1 MYFNPLQPYV
11 AFLYPLKTYQITFRF
26 SDVFRGYRKATP
38 GCNGLKYKDH
48 PSIKL
53 IRKNTSF
60 VNLFTFSEITET
72 HIEREILKLN
82 SKKAGTFGNVP
93 AKILKESFDDRNL
106 AFKNIWNFE
115 MLEKLADVTLVYK
128 KKDPYLVG
136 NCRLV
141 SALPSVSKLF
151 ERIFRKQISCHTSYF

>member
-1 MYFNPLQPYV
+1 M
-11 AFLYPLKTYQITFRF
+11 
-26 SDVFRGYRKATP
+26 
-38 GCNGLKYKDH
+38 
-48 PSIKL
+48 
-53 IRKNTSF
+53 
-60 VNLFTFSEITET
+60 NLFTFSEITET
-72 HIEREILKLN
+72 DIEREILKLN

-151 ERIFRKQISCHTSYF
+151 ERIFRKQILCHTSYF